1 MMAFT
6 MVPRAVLL
14 LGTLCCASAFTLTP
28 SLSTSTGVMTRSV
41 MPLRMQSKGFGQGSA
56 NQKKISTVG
65 KDRKAAAQRY
75 ESIKKAGSPEFSVF
89 FRKIG
94 AGDEDGVIRG
104 GWYPVGSLTCPSSQ
118 EVNKAIF
125 ATEDALLQGAFRV
138 HQKQILREFQTRDGG
153 KVAKWQD
160 MKLVDLEYGW
170 QFKEFP
176 DEEVTVAEKPRE
188 PSQVENVVGGLFQKL
203 QDGVNWV
210 PKKPN

>member
-1 MMAFT
+1 MAFT

-65 KDRKAAAQRY
+65 KDRKAVSFSQAGSDERYSSLQAAQRY

-118 EVNKAIF
+118 
-125 ATEDALLQGAFRV
+125 
-138 HQKQILREFQTRDGG
+138 
-153 KVAKWQD
+153 
-160 MKLVDLEYGW
+160 
-170 QFKEFP
+170 
-176 DEEVTVAEKPRE
+176 
-188 PSQVENVVGGLFQKL
+188 
-203 QDGVNWV
+203 
-210 PKKPN
+210 